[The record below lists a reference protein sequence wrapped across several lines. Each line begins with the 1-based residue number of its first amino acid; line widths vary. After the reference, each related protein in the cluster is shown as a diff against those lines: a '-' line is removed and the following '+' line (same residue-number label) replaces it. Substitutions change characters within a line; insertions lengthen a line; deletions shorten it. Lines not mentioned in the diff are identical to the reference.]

1 MPAQIILNQ
10 WKRDR
15 TISYSEQIRRMFT
28 LWEGHYLLLPA
39 FVYRKQPTIRQ
50 GMRAVFE
57 NHLIFSHR
65 FAKNLK
71 QCWAA
76 NSKRLSWM
84 PVDEKTPAEKQPIT
98 ALDRQGTHQ
107 QRPESPTVSPTGMQI
122 NTRYMNSTK
131 GTSSMKNAPMWLML
145 VEKDRRHKRG
155 SWFGGQMHAGLG
167 GTLSLRNQIWQ
178 S

>member
-1 MPAQIILNQ
+1 MPAQIILNR
-10 WKRDR
+10 WKRNR

-107 QRPESPTVSPTGMQI
+107 QRGWVTYGISNWHASKYNVHELCVYVCLCVCVSECVCVCISVCVCQRVCERVCVCTC
-122 NTRYMNSTK
+122 
-131 GTSSMKNAPMWLML
+131 AC
-145 VEKDRRHKRG
+145 V
-155 SWFGGQMHAGLG
+155 
-167 GTLSLRNQIWQ
+167 
-178 S
+178 